1 MGGEAKEVDDMQVKN
16 IDMTDKIIFSYFE
29 IAYNTMNT
37 SEQTDSPK
45 CPKYDIKHHYISEF
59 QTKEATIVSPQ
70 QSPTDIGLVKQMK
83 LSSGKK
89 KIELTKQT

>member
-1 MGGEAKEVDDMQVKN
+1 
-16 IDMTDKIIFSYFE
+16 MTDEIIFSYFE

-59 QTKEATIVSPQ
+59 QTKEATIVDK
-70 QSPTDIGLVKQMK
+70 SPTDIGLVKQVK
-83 LSSGKK
+83 LPSGKK

>member
-1 MGGEAKEVDDMQVKN
+1 
-16 IDMTDKIIFSYFE
+16 
-29 IAYNTMNT
+29 MNT

-59 QTKEATIVSPQ
+59 QTKEATIVDKY
-70 QSPTDIGLVKQMK
+70 PTYIRVVKQVK

>member
-1 MGGEAKEVDDMQVKN
+1 
-16 IDMTDKIIFSYFE
+16 
-29 IAYNTMNT
+29 MNT

-59 QTKEATIVSPQ
+59 QTKEATIVDK
-70 QSPTDIGLVKQMK
+70 SPTDIGLVKQVK

-89 KIELTKQT
+89 N